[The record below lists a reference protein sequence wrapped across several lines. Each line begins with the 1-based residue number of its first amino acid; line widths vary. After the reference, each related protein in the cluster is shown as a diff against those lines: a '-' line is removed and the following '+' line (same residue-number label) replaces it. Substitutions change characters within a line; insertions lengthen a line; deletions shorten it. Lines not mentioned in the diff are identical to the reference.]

1 MGGHEH
7 PSARRLRRRRQRPGF
22 GRSADAR
29 RDDVV
34 HGAGTAKRRPAW
46 TTRERE
52 NLWVEAEPLPN
63 ADVWRFFNKKQG
75 SHFYTAS
82 AAEKATVLATLSST
96 YSLDGLAYSVREATP
111 ANDTPLYRFYNKKTG
126 THFYTASAAEKANVQ
141 STLSAT
147 YNYEGVAYYV
157 SDTEPIGSKRVWR
170 FFNKKNGTH
179 FYTASSAEKTL
190 VQNTMSA
197 TYQLDGTAFFLA
209 P

>member
-1 MGGHEH
+1 M
-7 PSARRLRRRRQRPGF
+7 PGETTSF
-22 GRSADAR
+22 TVRGLKETPP
-29 RDDVV
+29 
-34 HGAGTAKRRPAW
+34 G
-46 TTRERE
+46 TTRKRE
-52 NLWVEAEPLPN
+52 NLWVEAEPLAN

-111 ANDTPLYRFYNKKTG
+111 ANDTPLHRFYNKKTG
-126 THFYTASAAEKANVQ
+126 THFYTASAAEKATVQ
-141 STLSAT
+141 STMSAT

-157 SDTEPIGSKRVWR
+157 SDTEPIGAKRVWR

-179 FYTASSAEKTL
+179 FYTASPTEKAL
-190 VQNTMSA
+190 VQNTLSA
-197 TYQLDGTAFFLA
+197 TYQLDGPAFFLA